1 MKKADL
7 AMYHAKESG
16 RNTARFFA
24 DEMNSLSMERAGME
38 TNLRRAMTRHEFLLY
53 YQPVVDARSQV
64 VSGLDAQLYWD
75 HPQHGM
81 MNEREFHAI
90 AHDAG
95 LDGPLGDWIIRTAC
109 FQMRAW
115 EGSGMRGLKLS
126 LSVSPALLERGNL
139 IETVRESL
147 AQTRLDPQRLLLCL
161 REPGLRTD
169 RDKVA
174 AVMQALNAMGVT
186 LVLDDFGSG
195 QVSVED
201 LAVYP
206 IGMVRLRGDNL
217 RAAPRGGDAVVIARA
232 LVGLVHGL
240 GLQAMA
246 SGADDED
253 GAAFLRGL
261 GCDQLLGKA
270 YAPALPAEEIPPLLP
285 VLARRLAAA
294 RA

>member
-16 RNTARFFA
+16 RNTYRFFD
-24 DEMNSLSMERAGME
+24 DEMNSITMQRAGME
-38 TNLRRAMTRHEFLLY
+38 TSLRRAMTGHEFLLF
-53 YQPVVDARSQV
+53 YQPVVDVRRKV
-64 VSGLDAQLYWD
+64 VSGLDAQLFWN

-81 MNEREFHAI
+81 MAERDFQSV

-95 LDGPLGDWIIRTAC
+95 LTGPLGDWIIRTAC

-115 EGSGMRGLKLS
+115 EGSGMGSLRLS
-126 LSVSPALLERGNL
+126 VSVSPALLERGNL

-147 AQTRLDPQRLLLCL
+147 AQTRLDPHRLLLCL
-161 REPGLRTD
+161 REPGLRAD

-174 AVMQALNAMGVT
+174 AVMQSLNAMGVT

-201 LAVYP
+201 LATYP
-206 IGMVRLRGDNL
+206 IGMVRLRGSHL
-217 RAAPRGGDAVVIARA
+217 RAAPLGGDAAMIAGA

-240 GLQAMA
+240 GLEAMA
-246 SGADDED
+246 SGADDEE
-253 GAAFLRGL
+253 GVAFLRGL
-261 GCDQLLGKA
+261 GCDHLLGNA
-270 YAPALPAEEIPPLLP
+270 FAAAVPAEDIPPLLP
-285 VLARRLAAA
+285 ELQ
-294 RA
+294 RAVTRDW